1 MRIEDFSS
9 TLLRNAGEGMI
20 SMSISSPT
28 HGGTMRQ
35 GGSDHSEQ

>member
-1 MRIEDFSS
+1 
-9 TLLRNAGEGMI
+9 MI